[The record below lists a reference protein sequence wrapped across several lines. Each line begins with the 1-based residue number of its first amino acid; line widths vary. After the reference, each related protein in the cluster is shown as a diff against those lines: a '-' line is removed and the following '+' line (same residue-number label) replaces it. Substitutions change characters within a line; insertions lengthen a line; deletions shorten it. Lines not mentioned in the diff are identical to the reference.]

1 MQFFYVLG
9 KNTPGIF
16 WRFQLCKLEILKYES
31 THWGA
36 YNHVFYVLRKYI
48 VSTETCFI
56 GFILPNCRTQ

>member
-36 YNHVFYVLRKYI
+36 YNMYFM
-48 VSTETCFI
+48 F
-56 GFILPNCRTQ
+56 